1 MHEKRHRKLVR
12 DRVPAIIRSKGE
24 EAQTT
29 VLAPAEFTPALLDK
43 LVEESVELRMAPTRG
58 QLDELA
64 DVWEVLTTVV
74 TELGFTLD
82 EVEQAASF
90 KRIVRGGFSE
100 RVWLEST
107 SEVQAVRN

>member
-1 MHEKRHRKLVR
+1 MPEMRHRKLVR
-12 DRVPAIIRSKGE
+12 DRIPTIIRSRGE
-24 EAQTT
+24 QARTT

-43 LVEESVELRMAPTRG
+43 LVEESVELRMAPTRE

-74 TELGFTLD
+74 ADLGFTMD
-82 EVEQAASF
+82 EVEQAATF
-90 KRIVRGGFSE
+90 KRVVRGGFSE

-107 SEVQAVRN
+107 SSDQAVKN